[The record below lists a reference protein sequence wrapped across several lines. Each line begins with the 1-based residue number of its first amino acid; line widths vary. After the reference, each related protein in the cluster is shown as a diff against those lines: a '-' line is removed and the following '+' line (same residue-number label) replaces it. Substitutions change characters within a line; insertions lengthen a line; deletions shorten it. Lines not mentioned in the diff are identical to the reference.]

1 MTRHPT
7 MLAALVLLLSACG
20 SKAPEGKESATE
32 AAPQASAS
40 AAAVPAS
47 TTPLLAGKFTPQDE
61 CSVLPGWTEFQAS
74 LRSAVKDRN
83 ANALAALANPQ
94 IKLDFGGGAGRSA
107 LIARLGSKDQ
117 PSLWQELDQL
127 DGLGCAYDPQTKAAS
142 LPWFFEQ
149 DLAPQDPFEVLLAT
163 GPKVVLRETADGERR
178 PVAELSWI
186 LVVPLDQPVAGGAY
200 RKVSVIGHPQTGF
213 VESAQL
219 RSAIDYRLI
228 ATRGKS
234 GWQID
239 AFVAGD

>member
-1 MTRHPT
+1 MTRPLGSLSA
-7 MLAALVLLLSACG
+7 MILLLAACG
-20 SKAPEGKESATE
+20 SQPPEGKESTGHP
-32 AAPQASAS
+32 APQTATTATV
-40 AAAVPAS
+40 VPQS
-47 TTPLLAGKFTPQDE
+47 TTPLLAGKFAPKDE

-74 LRSAVKDRN
+74 LRFAVKDRN
-83 ANALAALANPQ
+83 SNALAALANPQ

-107 LIARLGSKDQ
+107 LIARLGGKDQ
-117 PSLWQELDQL
+117 PSLWLELDQL
-127 DGLGCAYDPQTKAAS
+127 DGLGCAYDPQTKTAA

-149 DLAPQDPFEVLLAT
+149 DLAPQDPFEVLLAA
-163 GPKVVLRETADGERR
+163 GPKVVLRETADGEGR

-186 LVVPLDQPVAGGAY
+186 LVVPLDVPVASGAF